1 MKLKIEM
8 VFKFSLFLAL
18 TVAVTL
24 IPVGCVTQSE
34 ADARARIAFLEGQNQ
49 ALMRMQGIQPTPSQA
64 EPAQTGAAV
73 TFVGSVKNLIVPW
86 RLGLMLS
93 QAIVGAQYN
102 GPGDPTAIIIHRDG
116 MNIPINPKG
125 LLNGEDFGLQVD
137 DVIEIRP

>member
-1 MKLKIEM
+1 MIIKLSYLSTTTLSLLL
-8 VFKFSLFLAL
+8 FS
-18 TVAVTL
+18 
-24 IPVGCVTQSE
+24 VGCVTQSE

-73 TFVGSVKNLIVPW
+73 TFVGPVKNLIVPW

-93 QAIVGAQYN
+93 QAIIGAQYN

-125 LLNGEDFGLQVD
+125 LLNGEDFGLQVN